1 MGVFAC
7 VYASSFESIAI
18 FNSLLVHWA
27 AKISINNLFLPRLLE
42 FCVGTEESIVWQ
54 RWRAEIKSRFLD
66 ISEHSR
72 LGAQSSL
79 VRYGDM
85 SDNAYLACKQA
96 ALSNLGRTGHSGLGR
111 DCRILTDYNIV
122 CNLAQVIDSDTIF
135 NYCGLHGSLVDCSIG
150 TDFDII
156 SDNYIAKMLDLPP
169 CSVRLESIAETIV
182 TDDAACMK
190 NHPVTDDHAG
200 EYLDSRIDDAVAP
213 YLCAGANGDVIINLG
228 AVADYAFSADFD
240 KISDIDLLAKLCTT
254 GNTA

>member
-96 ALSNLGRTGHSGLGR
+96 ALSNLGRTGDSGRSEEHTSELQSP
-111 DCRILTDYNIV
+111 DHLVCRL
-122 CNLAQVIDSDTIF
+122 
-135 NYCGLHGSLVDCSIG
+135 
-150 TDFDII
+150 
-156 SDNYIAKMLDLPP
+156 
-169 CSVRLESIAETIV
+169 RLEKKKTR
-182 TDDAACMK
+182 
-190 NHPVTDDHAG
+190 
-200 EYLDSRIDDAVAP
+200 RIGGLEKRHIRWEHNVK
-213 YLCAGANGDVIINLG
+213 Y
-228 AVADYAFSADFD
+228 
-240 KISDIDLLAKLCTT
+240 KTT
-254 GNTA
+254 KR